1 MPITFR
7 SESQPSLEMLEK
19 SARELLEILGK
30 NPEETR
36 GVFAVD
42 QLGAAIATLQALIA
56 ERAAIR
62 KSHAIAELDEKAGQ
76 RFEVDISLRAI
87 PLVELL
93 EKALQSKKPVTWG
106 V

>member
-7 SESQPSLEMLEK
+7 AEAQPSLEMIEK
-19 SARELLEILGK
+19 NARELLAMLGK
-30 NPEETR
+30 NPEEER

-42 QLGAAIATLQALIA
+42 QLAAAVTTLRELIA
-56 ERAAIR
+56 ARAAIR
-62 KSHAIAELDEKAGQ
+62 REHALAEIDEKAGQ

-87 PLVELL
+87 PLVELMQ
-93 EKALQSKKPVTWG
+93 KARQTKKPVTWG

>member
-1 MPITFR
+1 MPIIFR
-7 SESQPSLEMLEK
+7 AESQPSLEMIEK
-19 SARELLEILGK
+19 NAKELLALLGK
-30 NPEETR
+30 NPDETR

-87 PLVELL
+87 PLAELL
-93 EKALQSKKPVTWG
+93 EKALRIKKPVTWG